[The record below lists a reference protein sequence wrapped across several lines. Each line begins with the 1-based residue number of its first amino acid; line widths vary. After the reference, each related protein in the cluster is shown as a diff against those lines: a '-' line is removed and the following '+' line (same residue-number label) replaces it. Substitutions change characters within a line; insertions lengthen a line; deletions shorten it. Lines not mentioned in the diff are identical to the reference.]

1 MPTLTTVNL
10 DCSLGE
16 KSKNGVKSC
25 GHKWQKMLSHQ
36 LSWPNVSCLKVTFKE
51 NDDCIKRAHSFNNI
65 NTVQEHAKYN
75 ENLKQ
80 QFEFLEKSEQHNCT
94 GARRKTKNN
103 GCIRKGSIIKRSKEN
118 RRRHSFNQKQ
128 FALKSVLKG
137 TLTNFDRLTVVKH
150 SIKCVT

>member
-16 KSKNGVKSC
+16 KSKIGVKSC
-25 GHKWQKMLSHQ
+25 GQKWQKMQSHQ
-36 LSWPNVSCLKVTFKE
+36 LSWPNVSSIKVTFKE
-51 NDDCIKRAHSFNNI
+51 NDDCFKRAHSCDNI

-80 QFEFLEKSEQHNCT
+80 QCKFFKQSEHHIFT
-94 GARRKTKNN
+94 GARRKNKNN
-103 GCIRKGSIIKRSKEN
+103 GSISNSSIIQRSKEN
-118 RRRHSFNQKQ
+118 RRSHSFTQKKL
-128 FALKSVLKG
+128 ALKSVLKG
-137 TLTNFDRLTVVKH
+137 TLTTFNRLTFVKH

>member
-16 KSKNGVKSC
+16 KSKIGLKSC
-25 GHKWQKMLSHQ
+25 GQKWQKMQSHQ
-36 LSWPNVSCLKVTFKE
+36 LSWPNVSSIKVTFKE
-51 NDDCIKRAHSFNNI
+51 NDDCFKRAHSCDNI

-80 QFEFLEKSEQHNCT
+80 QFEFLEKSEQRNCT

-103 GCIRKGSIIKRSKEN
+103 GCISKDSIIKRSKEN
-118 RRRHSFNQKQ
+118 RRNHSFNQKQ
-128 FALKSVLKG
+128 LALKSVLKG
-137 TLTNFDRLTVVKH
+137 TLTTFNRLTVVKH
-150 SIKCVT
+150 SIKCVS